1 MAQVTA
7 LASPR
12 RKLLETAAAPCLA
25 LLDLVPRKPESHAV
39 LEIHPSPVA
48 GRVQLRVACR
58 FWMAQLE
65 VAGEVEER
73 LSIPR
78 TALAMLAR
86 RGPDAEWLVA
96 EELSPHS
103 IAWRTFSLGA
113 SVAVASPMGP
123 LLPELPLLSPPWP
136 ESEPGS
142 PPAMLSPANL
152 RVALKVVEQLGQT
165 SLEVVTLPQSLV
177 GAVLLISSPEPDGPQ
192 GSIQLA
198 AMAPA
203 EEAAKYERPAI
214 PAAA

>member
-25 LLDLVPRKPESHAV
+25 LLDLVPRKPESHAA
-39 LEIHPSPVA
+39 LEIRPSDVE
-48 GRVQLRVACR
+48 GKVQLRVACR
-58 FWMAQLE
+58 LWMAQLE
-65 VAGEVEER
+65 VGGYVEER

-78 TALAMLAR
+78 QTLTMLAR

-96 EELSPHS
+96 EELSGDS

-113 SVAVASPMGP
+113 SVAVASPAGP
-123 LLPELPLLSPPWP
+123 LLPELPLLRPPWP
-136 ESEPGS
+136 EPEPGS
-142 PPAMLSPANL
+142 RPVMLDPSHL
-152 RVALKVVEQLGQT
+152 RVALKAAEQLRQT
-165 SLEVVTLPQSLV
+165 SLEVVTIPQSLV
-177 GAVLLISSPEPDGPQ
+177 GAVLLISSDDPDGPQ

-203 EEAAKYERPAI
+203 AEAETYR
-214 PAAA
+214 AAALKAAA